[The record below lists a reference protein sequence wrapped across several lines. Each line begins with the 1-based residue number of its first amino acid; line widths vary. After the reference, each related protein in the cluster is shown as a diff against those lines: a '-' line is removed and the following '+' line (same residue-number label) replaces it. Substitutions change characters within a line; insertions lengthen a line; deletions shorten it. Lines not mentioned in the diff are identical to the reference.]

1 MDLEH
6 SLGVWLPARTKHH
19 CISDV
24 FTFLHYVL
32 DMLLHPQVSKSTP
45 GPSHKQF
52 FSPALPLTNSTH
64 PLSPSL
70 CILPWESIPFCFLWS
85 ESLSHLLQFKC
96 WNLISSVTVLN
107 YGCFRRRLGHED
119 RPSMSRISAF
129 IKGQQQQQ
137 KGVSLFLFATTG
149 AQSKKTALTNQTF
162 IRQWPPGLWTFQLLK
177 L

>member
-1 MDLEH
+1 MNHYRQQKGPHSCLVAHLGYKLCLCGTGQCLFVVLLLYYQMDLEH

-24 FTFLHYVL
+24 FTFIHYGL

-52 FSPALPLTNSTH
+52 FSPALPLTDSTH

-85 ESLSHLLQFKC
+85 ESLSYLLQFKC
-96 WNLISSVTVLN
+96 
-107 YGCFRRRLGHED
+107 
-119 RPSMSRISAF
+119 
-129 IKGQQQQQ
+129 
-137 KGVSLFLFATTG
+137 
-149 AQSKKTALTNQTF
+149 
-162 IRQWPPGLWTFQLLK
+162 
-177 L
+177 